1 MEELKLSDNTLKTF
15 KKFWTSSEGKEV
27 REKLEAFKNDWLE
40 NSMMAVTSDQ
50 IQYYVA
56 RSAGVATILQYLD
69 GLCEIKK
76 KGGHDT
82 DSE

>member
-1 MEELKLSDNTLKTF
+1 MKLDDNTIKTF
-15 KKFWTSSEGKEV
+15 KKFWQSKEGKEI
-27 REKLEAFKNDWLE
+27 REKIEAFKTDWLE
-40 NSMMAVTSDQ
+40 NSMMSTTSEQ

-56 RSAGVATILQYLD
+56 RSAGVASILQYLD

-76 KGGHDT
+76 KGGHD

>member
-1 MEELKLSDNTLKTF
+1 MKLDDNTIKAF
-15 KKFWTSSEGKEV
+15 KKFWQSEEGKEI
-27 REKLEAFKNDWLE
+27 RGKIEAFKSDWLD
-40 NSMMAVTSDQ
+40 NAMMSTTSEQ

-56 RSAGVATILQYLD
+56 RSAGVASILQYLD

-76 KGGHDT
+76 KGGHD